1 MRSSSIEC
9 DSFSNMLLFISL
21 LKELD
26 IQFLLTKDPNKENFI
41 FELDEIDKL
50 INHFLL
56 TEKSGTFGDRK

>member
-26 IQFLLTKDPNKENFI
+26 IQFLLTKDPNKESFI
-41 FELDEIDKL
+41 IEVYDIDKL
-50 INHFLL
+50 IKHFINSF
-56 TEKSGTFGDRK
+56 K

>member
-1 MRSSSIEC
+1 MRSSIEC
-9 DSFSNMLLFISL
+9 DSFSNMLLFVSL

-56 TEKSGTFGDRK
+56 TEKA